1 MKEMLD
7 IKMGQSFPL
16 FLETFVTKKAE
27 SHALYHGLLYP
38 QEDLRLPSGVY
49 AYGCPYPQMVFDS
62 SITGATV
69 CSGVWESGNF
79 LTRNSGIVID
89 YYNARVLSNRALSNP
104 SGDFSVKEINF
115 YVANENLEKLII
127 DSSFISNPNI
137 DNFLT
142 GSNIP
147 YAYTLP
153 AAIITID
160 DSEQKDFALGG
171 EKQDDFRAKAVI
183 LSEDTFTRD
192 VFLNA
197 CKIANQRGFQLL
209 PYTEMPTNESG
220 DLKTGYYSSSN
231 YTSFDVSV
239 ESVRTSKLKDY
250 ATKSLPNS
258 MFVGF
263 ASFDLMRIGLAES

>member
-1 MKEMLD
+1 MKEMID

-27 SHALYHGLLYP
+27 SHMLYHGRLYP

-49 AYGCPYPQMVFDS
+49 AYGCPYPQMIFDS
-62 SITGATV
+62 SITGATI
-69 CSGVWESGNF
+69 CSGVWEGGNF
-79 LTRNSGIVID
+79 LSRASGIVID
-89 YYNARVLSNRALSNP
+89 YYNARVLSNRVLSNP

-127 DSSFISNPNI
+127 DSAFISNPNI

-142 GSNIP
+142 GANIP

-160 DSEQKDFALGG
+160 DSEQTDFALGG
-171 EKQDDFRAKAVI
+171 EKQDNFRAKAVI
-183 LSEDTFTRD
+183 LTEDTFTRD

-197 CKIANQRGFQLL
+197 CKISNQRGFQLL

-220 DLKTGYYSSSN
+220 DLKTGGYRSSDYS
-231 YTSFDVSV
+231 SFDVSV
-239 ESVRTSKLKDY
+239 EAVKTSKLKDY
-250 ATKSLPNS
+250 VTKNLPNS
-258 MFVGF
+258 IFAGF
-263 ASFDLMRIGLAES
+263 ASFDLRRIGLTES